1 MSHHK
6 KCFLA
11 TQICLTAIRAF
22 TLFVV
27 FMHVQLYSLNYLPHR
42 TPTRREHRYPDICSR
57 HMRAV
62 RRTAEGAGSSR
73 HRFFFL
79 SLFGERR
86 RRRRKNDDRCHS
98 ICQSLRQRE
107 NGEGEGVCSLCWHF
121 KKGKCGWGGRREA
134 RALLHFM
141 GIPQSEE
148 TVIKMQCGREGGRKR
163 G

>member
-11 TQICLTAIRAF
+11 IQICLTAIRAF

-27 FMHVQLYSLNYLPHR
+27 FMHVQLYSLNYLPLR

-86 RRRRKNDDRCHS
+86 RRRRRKNDDRCHS

-107 NGEGEGVCSLCWHF
+107 GERGRRRGLLRWHF
-121 KKGKCGWGGRREA
+121 KKGKCGWGGGEA
-134 RALLHFM
+134 RA
-141 GIPQSEE
+141 PSTSWESRR
-148 TVIKMQCGREGGRKR
+148 VKR
-163 G
+163 P